1 MILNFFRFELREQ
14 LRSPLLWLLAGLFA
28 LLAFA
33 AASSDAVQIG
43 GGSGNVHS
51 NAPTVI
57 AQMLG
62 IFTLLGMLVTALFV
76 SNALLRD
83 FELGTAEL
91 IFASPVKRRDY
102 LAGRI
107 AAALATGLLFYL
119 LVAFGLW
126 LAPFMPWVD
135 AERMGPISWQGY
147 AWSFAVIVIPNL
159 LFTTALL
166 SLLAAVTRSILWVYI
181 GLVAYLVLFGASAAV
196 LRDIDNTW
204 LAVLSEPLGMRAL
217 SRTIRYWSTAEHN
230 SGVPGLAGYLLANRA
245 LWLGVTALLFAATF
259 ALFRTERSG
268 SGRRRWGRRQA
279 QPVADAAALRPTR
292 TPLPRVVPAFSAS
305 TAWQQFLRQVRFD
318 TRGVLR
324 SVPFIVLLVLGMANF
339 LPNALF
345 RQTLYGTSIWPVTS
359 QMIMGLQGAF
369 SWLLVIIV
377 LFFAGELVWKE
388 RSARINEV
396 TDAMPVPNW
405 VPLLAKFTALLAV
418 IICFQ
423 AAGALAAMGVQL
435 VKGYTHLEP
444 LLYLRSLAMDSVIYL
459 LMGGL
464 ALVLQVLTNNKFLG
478 YALLIVVM
486 IGQGVLG
493 MLDYTQNLY
502 NFGGWPNAPYSDMN
516 GYGHFLPGQLAF

>member
-147 AWSFAVIVIPNL
+147 VWSFAVIVIPNL

-268 SGRRRWGRRQA
+268 SGRRRWGRR
-279 QPVADAAALRPTR
+279 LPTPQR
-292 TPLPRVVPAFSAS
+292 FGPPAPRCR
-305 TAWQQFLRQVRFD
+305 AW
-318 TRGVLR
+318 
-324 SVPFIVLLVLGMANF
+324 
-339 LPNALF
+339 F
-345 RQTLYGTSIWPVTS
+345 R
-359 QMIMGLQGAF
+359 
-369 SWLLVIIV
+369 
-377 LFFAGELVWKE
+377 
-388 RSARINEV
+388 RSARPPRGNSSCARCASIHAV
-396 TDAMPVPNW
+396 YCAACRSSCCWCWAWPISCPTRCSGRPC
-405 VPLLAKFTALLAV
+405 TA
-418 IICFQ
+418 
-423 AAGALAAMGVQL
+423 
-435 VKGYTHLEP
+435 P
-444 LLYLRSLAMDSVIYL
+444 RSGRS
-459 LMGGL
+459 
-464 ALVLQVLTNNKFLG
+464 
-478 YALLIVVM
+478 
-486 IGQGVLG
+486 
-493 MLDYTQNLY
+493 
-502 NFGGWPNAPYSDMN
+502 PRR
-516 GYGHFLPGQLAF
+516 